1 MINNLEITGVRYELN
16 DQIKDYAGKKIGNLD
31 KYLPEHEREPVK
43 AHIVLSE
50 EDGKTKNRYTADVK
64 LEVPHGT
71 LTAKES
77 TINMYAAIDIVEDK
91 IKNQLNKHKDK
102 QQNNRKLRRTR
113 RMLKQFRER
122 GPF

>member
-1 MINNLEITGVRYELN
+1 MIKNLEITGVRYELS
-16 DQIKDYAGKKIGNLD
+16 DQIKDYANKKIGSLD

-43 AHIVLSE
+43 AQIVLSE

-91 IKNQLNKHKDK
+91 IKQQLNKHKDK

-113 RMLKQFRER
+113 RMLKQFREKR
-122 GPF
+122 PF